1 MSDKE
6 KELEAVL
13 GLFNNWDHWKT
24 IKYKKIIQKHVK
36 HTSELK
42 AMQAIVFEISQFPK
56 KAQKDLEISAEP
68 KSMFWL
74 DVGSVFYNSEW
85 WEKTTTTEALT
96 AFWKIAHST
105 IDYFNNKFD
114 DPPKEIN
121 LEWKKTAFGIY
132 QMSTLWI
139 AYSATRE
146 KKIRKVIGIKKGLFD
161 F

>member
-13 GLFNNWDHWKT
+13 GLFNNWDYWKT
-24 IKYKKIIQKHVK
+24 FKYKEVLRKHVK

-42 AMQAIVFEISQFPK
+42 AMQAITFEISLFPK
-56 KAQKDLEISAEP
+56 KVQKDLEISSNP

-74 DVGSVFYNSEW
+74 DVSSVFNDSEW
-85 WEKTTTTEALT
+85 WKNTTTTEALIV
-96 AFWKIAHST
+96 FWRMAHNS
-105 IDYFNNKFD
+105 IDYFKNNFEE
-114 DPPKEIN
+114 DPKN
-121 LEWKKTAFGIY
+121 LSVEWKKTAFGIY

-139 AYSATRE
+139 AYNASRE
-146 KKIRKVIGIKKGLFD
+146 KKIRKVIGIKKNLFD

>member
-24 IKYKKIIQKHVK
+24 VKYKEIIKKHVK

-42 AMQAIVFEISQFPK
+42 AMQAITFEISQFPK
-56 KAQKDLEISAEP
+56 KVQKDLEISANP

-74 DVGSVFYNSEW
+74 EISNVFNDKEW
-85 WEKTTTTEALT
+85 WDKTTTTEALI
-96 AFWKIAHST
+96 AFWRIAHNS
-105 IDYFNNKFD
+105 INYFKNEFEEA
-114 DPPKEIN
+114 PKE
-121 LEWKKTAFGIY
+121 LSVEWKKTAFGIY

-139 AYSATRE
+139 AYNASRE

>member
-24 IKYKKIIQKHVK
+24 VKYKEIIKKHVK

-42 AMQAIVFEISQFPK
+42 AMQAITFEISQFPK
-56 KAQKDLEISAEP
+56 KVQKDLEISANP

-74 DVGSVFYNSEW
+74 EISNVFNDKEW
-85 WEKTTTTEALT
+85 WDKTTTTEALI
-96 AFWKIAHST
+96 AFWRIAHNS
-105 IDYFNNKFD
+105 INYFKNEFEEA
-114 DPPKEIN
+114 PKV
-121 LEWKKTAFGIY
+121 LSVEWKKTAFGIY

-139 AYSATRE
+139 AYNASRE